1 MKTTDQSANNPN
13 DLEQAV
19 LDSMFED
26 DGEYANALI
35 CNLHEHGESDSHNCL
50 ACNFADLVETLKG
63 LAQDY
68 AKFSDAKTAKITF
81 LLWLYL
87 LVERMQEI
95 LMLISFPDEI
105 KSQKFPNFLLVK
117 RWANFFKHPKAF
129 FLTHH
134 AQYDQE
140 PKGGNEVVIDDSFI
154 NRFYAGDKKNKEL
167 YERLTNKADVLVLLP
182 DLIALTKGIGQEL
195 AYLSDVIRSNPIYG
209 EILVNKSVLEEY
221 FSGQLADS

>member
-1 MKTTDQSANNPN
+1 MMTTDQSADKPN

-35 CNLHEHGESDSHNCL
+35 CNLHELGDSESHNCL

-68 AKFSDAKTAKITF
+68 SKFSDAKTAKITY

-95 LMLISFPDEI
+95 LMLISFPEEI
-105 KSQKFPNFLLVK
+105 KNQKFPKFLLVK

-140 PKGGNEVVIDDSFI
+140 RQGGNEVVIDDAFI
-154 NRFYAGDKKNKEL
+154 NKFYAGDKINPEL
-167 YERLTNKADVLVLLP
+167 YKLLTNKSDVLILLP

-221 FSGQLADS
+221 YSGQLADS

>member
-1 MKTTDQSANNPN
+1 MNSTNHTADEPSE
-13 DLEQAV
+13 LEKAV
-19 LDSMFED
+19 LDSMFEQD
-26 DGEYANALI
+26 EEYANALI
-35 CNLHEHGESDSHNCL
+35 CNLHELGDSEGHNCL
-50 ACNFADLVETLKG
+50 ACNFADIVERLKG
-63 LAQDY
+63 LAQDFS
-68 AKFSDAKTAKITF
+68 KFSDAVTGKITY

-87 LVERMQEI
+87 LAERMQEI
-95 LMLISFPDEI
+95 LMLISFPEEI

-134 AQYDQE
+134 AQYDQA
-140 PKGGNEVVIDDSFI
+140 PQGGNEVVIDDSFI
-154 NRFYAGDKKNKEL
+154 NRFYSGDKKNKEL

-182 DLIALTKGIGQEL
+182 DLVALTKGIGQEL

-221 FSGQLADS
+221 YSGQLADS

>member
-1 MKTTDQSANNPN
+1 
-13 DLEQAV
+13 
-19 LDSMFED
+19 
-26 DGEYANALI
+26 
-35 CNLHEHGESDSHNCL
+35 
-50 ACNFADLVETLKG
+50 VETLKG

-68 AKFSDAKTAKITF
+68 SKFSDAKTAKITY

-95 LMLISFPDEI
+95 LMLISFPEEI
-105 KSQKFPNFLLVK
+105 KNQKFPKFLLVK

-140 PKGGNEVVIDDSFI
+140 RQGGNEVVIDDAFI
-154 NRFYAGDKKNKEL
+154 NKFYAGDKKNPEL
-167 YERLTNKADVLVLLP
+167 YKLLTNKSDVLVLLP

-195 AYLSDVIRSNPIYG
+195 AYLSDVIRSNPIYS
-209 EILVNKSVLEEY
+209 EILANKSVLEEY
-221 FSGQLADS
+221 FSGQLAYS